1 MVLLLVGVSQLA
13 VQLGGADAPTGA
25 ELFHR
30 LLPTH
35 PTGMADPFA
44 RIERVLVRVTAV
56 RSEASLVAVP
66 TFLWLSMRLFAAARI
81 SLDTL
86 FDTRGGGASTAA
98 RKVLGFLAAKGRDA
112 AMVLLTVLLFLANT
126 ALSAG
131 VKLAEDL
138 GSARVPALAF
148 LLGGVGRV
156 LTELVAFG
164 FSVLPFWLLYRF
176 APARPLRTRPAF
188 IAALVTATGFEIAK
202 RLYGAYLGQARTL
215 ETVARGDADLLAALL
230 FVLWVNVTAILFL
243 VGGALGKS
251 VQEAGAGTGSG
262 RRTAG

>member
-1 MVLLLVGVSQLA
+1 MVLLLVGVSHLA
-13 VQLGGADAPTGA
+13 VELGGAGAPTGA
-25 ELFHR
+25 DLFHR

-35 PTGMADPFA
+35 PTGAADPFA
-44 RIERVLVRVTAV
+44 RIERVLVRVTEV
-56 RSEASLVAVP
+56 RGEASLVAVP

-86 FDTRGGGASTAA
+86 FDNGRAGAASAA
-98 RKVLGFLAAKGRDA
+98 RKLLGFLAAKGRDA

-126 ALSAG
+126 ALSAA
-131 VKLAEDL
+131 VKLGEQL
-138 GSARVPALAF
+138 GSARVPAIAF

-156 LTELVAFG
+156 LAELVAFG
-164 FSVLPFWLLYRF
+164 FSILPFWLLYRF

-188 IAALVTATGFEIAK
+188 IAALVTASGFEIAK

-230 FVLWVNVTAILFL
+230 FVLWVHVTAILFL

-251 VQEAGAGTGSG
+251 VQDAAPGGAG
-262 RRTAG
+262 RRTV